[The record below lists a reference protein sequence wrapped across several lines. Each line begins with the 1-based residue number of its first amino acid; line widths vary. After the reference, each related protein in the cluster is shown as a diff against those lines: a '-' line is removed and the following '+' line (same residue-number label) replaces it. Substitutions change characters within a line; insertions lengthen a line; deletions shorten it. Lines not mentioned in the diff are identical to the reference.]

1 MAHSLNKEGIT
12 YLALSIT
19 LLAIRHK
26 LRKPSFWKITKKKFI
41 SISMFGSFE
50 NPFAMITSL
59 FPFLFRRRRFILLVQ
74 MKGMISMALVEA
86 AESHGHKA

>member
-1 MAHSLNKEGIT
+1 
-12 YLALSIT
+12 
-19 LLAIRHK
+19 
-26 LRKPSFWKITKKKFI
+26 
-41 SISMFGSFE
+41 MFGSFE

-59 FPFLFRRRRFILLVQ
+59 FPVLFRRRRFILLVQ